1 MVATPKYTFPMDRAE
16 KRRVLLDAVESIRDV
31 LAAHA
36 DEAEEVRD
44 LAPAAVEAMWQS
56 GLWRLKLPAE
66 LGGAEADPV
75 TQLEVIE
82 AVTKID
88 TSAGWATRVWPW
100 W

>member
-44 LAPAAVEAMWQS
+44 LAPAAVEALIAWARHGPPAARVADLRTSDADAEGVHS
-56 GLWRLKLPAE
+56 GFE
-66 LGGAEADPV
+66 LRP
-75 TQLEVIE
+75 
-82 AVTKID
+82 
-88 TSAGWATRVWPW
+88 SA
-100 W
+100 